1 MNTEEKKSDA
11 LKYLRVNARDE
22 EWGIVITTVGYQYV
36 SPNHAYP
43 LSKHPDNYNFK
54 NEGKRTLNEYQLV
67 YITRGEGY
75 FSSRSCPKTH
85 IEAGTML
92 LLFPGEWHKY
102 YPDARTGWDEHW
114 VGFRGSHIDNRV
126 KSGFFTPSHCLF
138 KIGTDDKIIDLYHEI
153 MDKAEREKAGFQQIV
168 SSIVLHLLGSVYYK
182 DLNRSFNDDH
192 MIDIINRARIMMKEE
207 QTGNL
212 SPETIAARLGVGY
225 SLFRRE
231 FKRYSGISPGQY
243 QQQLKLAR
251 AKELLSSSNLSIA
264 EIAFELN
271 FECVGQFSTFFRK
284 KEGVTPSELRRQR
297 F

>member
-1 MNTEEKKSDA
+1 MNMEEKKSDA

-114 VGFRGSHIDNRV
+114 VGFRGFHIDNRV

-138 KIGTDDKIIDLYHEI
+138 KSWTRPNARKQDFNKSY
-153 MDKAEREKAGFQQIV
+153 R
-168 SSIVLHLLGSVYYK
+168 VLSY
-182 DLNRSFNDDH
+182 
-192 MIDIINRARIMMKEE
+192 I
-207 QTGNL
+207 
-212 SPETIAARLGVGY
+212 
-225 SLFRRE
+225 
-231 FKRYSGISPGQY
+231 
-243 QQQLKLAR
+243 
-251 AKELLSSSNLSIA
+251 
-264 EIAFELN
+264 
-271 FECVGQFSTFFRK
+271 C
-284 KEGVTPSELRRQR
+284 
-297 F
+297 

>member
-114 VGFRGSHIDNRV
+114 VGFRISTNR
-126 KSGFFTPSHCLF
+126 
-138 KIGTDDKIIDLYHEI
+138 IE
-153 MDKAEREKAGFQQIV
+153 
-168 SSIVLHLLGSVYYK
+168 
-182 DLNRSFNDDH
+182 
-192 MIDIINRARIMMKEE
+192 
-207 QTGNL
+207 
-212 SPETIAARLGVGY
+212 Y
-225 SLFRRE
+225 SLTFVRKRVLQRFESLVQRRSHDRHHQQSQNHDE
-231 FKRYSGISPGQY
+231 GRTNRELVSRNHCSPIRCRIFSVSPG
-243 QQQLKLAR
+243 
-251 AKELLSSSNLSIA
+251 I
-264 EIAFELN
+264 
-271 FECVGQFSTFFRK
+271 
-284 KEGVTPSELRRQR
+284 
-297 F
+297 

>member
-92 LLFPGEWHKY
+92 LLFPGE
-102 YPDARTGWDEHW
+102 
-114 VGFRGSHIDNRV
+114 
-126 KSGFFTPSHCLF
+126 SHCLF

-284 KEGVTPSELRRQR
+284 KEGVTPSEFRRQR

>member
-102 YPDARTGWDEHW
+102 YPDR
-114 VGFRGSHIDNRV
+114 
-126 KSGFFTPSHCLF
+126 KS
-138 KIGTDDKIIDLYHEI
+138 
-153 MDKAEREKAGFQQIV
+153 V
-168 SSIVLHLLGSVYYK
+168 V
-182 DLNRSFNDDH
+182 
-192 MIDIINRARIMMKEE
+192 
-207 QTGNL
+207 
-212 SPETIAARLGVGY
+212 
-225 SLFRRE
+225 
-231 FKRYSGISPGQY
+231 
-243 QQQLKLAR
+243 
-251 AKELLSSSNLSIA
+251 
-264 EIAFELN
+264 
-271 FECVGQFSTFFRK
+271 
-284 KEGVTPSELRRQR
+284 
-297 F
+297 